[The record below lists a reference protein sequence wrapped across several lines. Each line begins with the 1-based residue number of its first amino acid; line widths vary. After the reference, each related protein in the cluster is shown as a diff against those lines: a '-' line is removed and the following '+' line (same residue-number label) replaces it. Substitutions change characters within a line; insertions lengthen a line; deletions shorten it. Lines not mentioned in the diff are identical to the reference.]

1 MLDAVELPKWL
12 SPVRLA
18 FLASLSLSLIAIAG
32 AVTVGSDAALYL
44 HISHEVVRQTPG
56 VAFELFDWPWFS
68 LLLAATHRLTGIPLE
83 LAAYL
88 WCAFL
93 MAGTCAL
100 LVSITERHVAGS
112 GYWACLVVLSVPAFN
127 HLRDDIIRE
136 FGFWFF
142 SALAFWRMLSWLE
155 RGGWLQATLVQ
166 LAVAVAA
173 LFRIEAVFLLPVLA
187 LCVLGDLKTRQG
199 WLKLFQITSFSL
211 AGIVALGFLAL
222 SGHTFHQ
229 PRVDHVLSLID
240 PRVFL
245 ARFNLMAA
253 KFAEVALAKY
263 SADEARQI
271 VFFGLLLTL
280 TSKFFASCGP
290 LALPLLYRPAWH
302 AVTNYW
308 RKFRPLAWAW
318 LLYFCIL
325 LIFFVGERFVNSRY
339 VSFLTW
345 LAVPVL
351 TMALISF
358 ARGFPRLGRVVIIL
372 ALLVMLDNVV
382 SFSPK
387 KTHYLE
393 AATWISQNTS
403 PADAIF
409 YEDSRLAYYAGRGF
423 PTMPTRTEAMS
434 AAHAGKFRYFVFTA
448 KPVDTTL
455 DLWIAQQHKQVL
467 NEFANRKG
475 ERVLVVG
482 D

>member
-1 MLDAVELPKWL
+1 
-12 SPVRLA
+12 
-18 FLASLSLSLIAIAG
+18 
-32 AVTVGSDAALYL
+32 
-44 HISHEVVRQTPG
+44 
-56 VAFELFDWPWFS
+56 VAFELFNWPWFS
-68 LLLAATHRLTGIPLE
+68 LLLAVTHRLSGVPLE

-93 MAGTCAL
+93 LAGTCAL
-100 LVSITERHVAGS
+100 LVSITQRHVAGG
-112 GYWACLVVLSVPAFN
+112 GYWACLVVLSMPAFN
-127 HLRDDIIRE
+127 HLRGDIIRE

-142 SALAFWRMLSWLE
+142 SVLALWRMLSWLE

-173 LFRIEAVFLLPVLA
+173 LFRIEAVFLFPVFA

-199 WLKLFQITSFSL
+199 WLRLFQITSFSL
-211 AGIVALGFLAL
+211 AGIVTVGLLAL
-222 SGHTFHQ
+222 SGHALYQ
-229 PRVDHVLSLID
+229 PRVNYVVSLID

-253 KFAEVALAKY
+253 KFAEVALEKY

-280 TSKFFASCGP
+280 TTKFFALCGP
-290 LALPLLYRPAWH
+290 LALPFLYRPAWH

-308 RKFRPLAWAW
+308 RQFRPLAWAW

-325 LIFFVGERFVNSRY
+325 LIFFVGERFINSRY
-339 VSFLTW
+339 VSFLNW

-351 TMALISF
+351 TMALIAF
-358 ARGFPRLGRVVIIL
+358 ARRFPRLGKMVIIL
-372 ALLVMLDNVV
+372 ALLVMLNNIV

-393 AATWISQNTS
+393 AATWISQHTS
-403 PADAIF
+403 PADPIF
-409 YEDSRLAYYAGRGF
+409 YEDSRLAYYAGRGY
-423 PTMPTRTEAMS
+423 PSMPTRTEAMS
-434 AAHAGKFRYFVFTA
+434 AAHAPNFRYFVFTV
-448 KPVDTTL
+448 KPGDTTL
-455 DLWIAQQHKQVL
+455 ELWTTQQHKQVL
-467 NEFANRKG
+467 NQFANRKG
-475 ERVLVVG
+475 ERVVVVG